1 MASPSLSPEAFEDE
15 DDDDDFDDDD
25 DDEDKDVS
33 SFNDDEITA

>member
-33 SFNDDEITA
+33 SFDDDEITA

>member
-15 DDDDDFDDDD
+15 DDDGDFDDDD

>member
-15 DDDDDFDDDD
+15 DDDGDFDDDD

-33 SFNDDEITA
+33 SFDDDEITA